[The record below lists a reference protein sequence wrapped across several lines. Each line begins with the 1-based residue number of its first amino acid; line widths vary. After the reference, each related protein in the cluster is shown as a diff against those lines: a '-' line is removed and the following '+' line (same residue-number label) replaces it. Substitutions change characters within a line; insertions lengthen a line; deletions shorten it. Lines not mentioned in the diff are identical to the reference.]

1 MLRDKLNKLNKRFL
15 EEANLVLDMLKR
27 VREGILNQDVSGLK
41 KIIEEDEQ
49 NINAMEIE
57 IEKAC
62 IRYLALF
69 QPTAKDLRE
78 IIMVLKINT
87 DLERI
92 ADLITD
98 IAESG
103 INFKPTDAEL
113 AEIKFDQMFQ
123 MISDMLNSVI
133 TSYVEH
139 NTDAAQEICRQDQ
152 EVNKLR
158 DANFERLIAKMKT
171 STATI
176 EADMNLLRI
185 SKKLERIADHI
196 TNIAEDVVYIEDALI
211 VKHQDLT

>member
-1 MLRDKLNKLNKRFL
+1 MLKDKIEKLNKSFL
-15 EEANLVLDMLKR
+15 KEANLVVDMLKR
-27 VREGILNQDVSGLK
+27 VREGIHEQNTKSLQT
-41 KIIEEDEQ
+41 IINVDEV

-78 IIMVLKINT
+78 IIMIMKINT

-103 INFKPTDAEL
+103 INFKPTEL
-113 AEIKFDQMFQ
+113 ELNEIKFDDMFQ
-123 MISDMLNSVI
+123 MITNMLSAVLRSFVDHD
-133 TSYVEH
+133 TK
-139 NTDAAQEICRQDQ
+139 AAQNVCKQDLQ
-152 EVNKLR
+152 VNTMRDENFDRIVNKIKL
-158 DANFERLIAKMKT
+158 NPT
-171 STATI
+171 TI
-176 EADMNLLRI
+176 ESDMNLMRI

-211 VKHQDLT
+211 IKHQEI